1 MKEIKLKNGKTAI
14 LRSPIKEDAQAMI
27 DYLNIIGGESDFITF
42 GKNEFSMN
50 VEAEQDYIERINS
63 MDNSKNIL
71 IIIEDEIVGIASITS
86 VQKERMKHNGT
97 LGISIRKKYWGIGLG
112 SEIMTYLIDW
122 AKSNKITKKIN
133 LLVRE
138 DNIRG
143 VKLYKKFGFE
153 KEGLLKK
160 DICVNGVYYNTIA
173 MGLYID

>member
-27 DYLNIIGGESDFITF
+27 NYLNIIGGESDFITF
-42 GKNEFSMN
+42 GENEFSMS

-63 MDNSKNIL
+63 MDNSKNVL

-97 LGISIRKKYWGIGLG
+97 LGISIRKKYWDIGLG

-143 VKLYKKFGFE
+143 VKLYEKFGFE

>member
-42 GKNEFSMN
+42 GKNEFSMS

-63 MDNSKNIL
+63 MDNSKNVL

-112 SEIMTYLIDW
+112 SEIMAYLIDW

-143 VKLYKKFGFE
+143 VKLYEKFGFE

>member
-42 GKNEFSMN
+42 GKNEFSMS

-63 MDNSKNIL
+63 MDNSKNVL

-97 LGISIRKKYWGIGLG
+97 LGISIRKKYWNIGLG
-112 SEIMTYLIDW
+112 SEIMNYLIDW

-143 VKLYKKFGFE
+143 VKLYEKFGFE

-160 DICVNGVYYNTIA
+160 DICVNGIYYNTIA

>member
-1 MKEIKLKNGKTAI
+1 MKEIKLKNGKAAI

-42 GKNEFSMN
+42 GKNEFSMS
-50 VEAEQDYIERINS
+50 VEAEQDYIERVNS
-63 MDNSKNIL
+63 MNSSKNVL
-71 IIIEDEIVGIASITS
+71 IIIENEIVGIASITS

-97 LGISIRKKYWGIGLG
+97 LGISLRKKYWGIGLG
-112 SEIMTYLIDW
+112 SEIMVYLIDW

-143 VKLYKKFGFE
+143 VKLYEKFGFE

-160 DICVNGVYYNTIA
+160 DICVNGIYYNTIA

>member
-14 LRSPIKEDAQAMI
+14 LRSPNKEDAQAMI

-42 GKNEFSMN
+42 GKNEFSMS
-50 VEAEQDYIERINS
+50 VEAEQDYIERVNS
-63 MDNSKNIL
+63 MNNSKNVL
-71 IIIEDEIVGIASITS
+71 IIIENEIVGIASITS

-97 LGISIRKKYWGIGLG
+97 LGISLRKKYWGIGLG
-112 SEIMTYLIDW
+112 SEIMAYLIDW

-143 VKLYKKFGFE
+143 VKLYEKFGFE

-160 DICVNGVYYNTIA
+160 DMYVNGVYYNTIV

>member
-42 GKNEFSMN
+42 GKNEFSMS

-63 MDNSKNIL
+63 MDNSKNVL

-97 LGISIRKKYWGIGLG
+97 LGISIRKKYWSIGLG

-143 VKLYKKFGFE
+143 VKLYEKFGFE

>member
-42 GKNEFSMN
+42 GKNEFSMS
-50 VEAEQDYIERINS
+50 VEAEQDYIERVNS
-63 MDNSKNIL
+63 MNNSKNVL
-71 IIIEDEIVGIASITS
+71 IIIENEIVGIASITS

-97 LGISIRKKYWGIGLG
+97 LGISLRKKYWGIGLG
-112 SEIMTYLIDW
+112 SEIMVYLIDW

-143 VKLYKKFGFE
+143 VKLYEKFGFE

-160 DICVNGVYYNTIA
+160 DICVNGIYYNTIA

>member
-42 GKNEFSMN
+42 GKNEFSMS

-63 MDNSKNIL
+63 MDNSKNVL

-112 SEIMTYLIDW
+112 SEIMTCLIDW

-143 VKLYKKFGFE
+143 VKLYEKFGFE

>member
-42 GKNEFSMN
+42 GKNEFSMS

-63 MDNSKNIL
+63 MDNSKNVL

-122 AKSNKITKKIN
+122 SKSNKITKKIN

-143 VKLYKKFGFE
+143 VKLYEKFGFE

>member
-42 GKNEFSMN
+42 GKNEFSMS

-63 MDNSKNIL
+63 MDNSKNVL
-71 IIIEDEIVGIASITS
+71 IIIEDEIVGIASINS

-112 SEIMTYLIDW
+112 SEIMAYLIDW

-143 VKLYKKFGFE
+143 VKLYEKFGFE

-160 DICVNGVYYNTIA
+160 DICVNGIYYNTIA

>member
-1 MKEIKLKNGKTAI
+1 MKEIKFKNGKTII

-42 GKNEFSMN
+42 GKNEFSMS
-50 VEAEQDYIERINS
+50 VEAEQDYIERVNN
-63 MDNSKNIL
+63 MNNSKNVL
-71 IIIEDEIVGIASITS
+71 IIIENEIVGIASITS

-97 LGISIRKKYWGIGLG
+97 LGISLRKKYWGIGLG
-112 SEIMTYLIDW
+112 SEIMAYLIDW

-143 VKLYKKFGFE
+143 VKLYEKFGFE

-160 DICVNGVYYNTIA
+160 DICVNGIYYNTIA

>member
-1 MKEIKLKNGKTAI
+1 
-14 LRSPIKEDAQAMI
+14 
-27 DYLNIIGGESDFITF
+27 IIGGENDFITF
-42 GKNEFSMN
+42 GKNEFSMS

-63 MDNSKNIL
+63 MDNSKNVL

-112 SEIMTYLIDW
+112 SDIMAYLINW

-143 VKLYKKFGFE
+143 VKLYEKFGFE

>member
-14 LRSPIKEDAQAMI
+14 LRSPNKEDAQAMI

-42 GKNEFSMN
+42 GKNEFSMS
-50 VEAEQDYIERINS
+50 VEAEQDYIERVNS
-63 MDNSKNIL
+63 MNNSKNVL
-71 IIIEDEIVGIASITS
+71 IIIENEIVGIASITS

-97 LGISIRKKYWGIGLG
+97 LGISLRKKYWGIGLG
-112 SEIMTYLIDW
+112 SEIMAYLIDW

-143 VKLYKKFGFE
+143 VKLYEKFGFE

-160 DICVNGVYYNTIA
+160 DICVNGIYYNTIA

>member
-42 GKNEFSMN
+42 GKNEFSMS

-63 MDNSKNIL
+63 MNNSKNVL
-71 IIIEDEIVGIASITS
+71 IIIENEIVGIASITS

-112 SEIMTYLIDW
+112 SEIMNYLIDW

-143 VKLYKKFGFE
+143 VKLYEKFGFE

>member
-42 GKNEFSMN
+42 GKNEFSMS

-63 MDNSKNIL
+63 MDNSKNVL

-112 SEIMTYLIDW
+112 SEIMAYLIDW

-143 VKLYKKFGFE
+143 VKLYEKFGFE

-160 DICVNGVYYNTIA
+160 DICVNGIYYNTIA

>member
-42 GKNEFSMN
+42 GKNEFSMS

-63 MDNSKNIL
+63 MDNSKNVL

-112 SEIMTYLIDW
+112 SEIMNYLIDW

-143 VKLYKKFGFE
+143 VKLYEKFGFE

>member
-112 SEIMTYLIDW
+112 SEIMAYLIDW

-143 VKLYKKFGFE
+143 VKLYEKFGFE

>member
-42 GKNEFSMN
+42 GKNEFSMS
-50 VEAEQDYIERINS
+50 VEAEQDYIERVNN
-63 MDNSKNIL
+63 MNNSKNVL

-97 LGISIRKKYWGIGLG
+97 LGISLRKKYWGIGLG
-112 SEIMTYLIDW
+112 SEIMAYLIDW

-143 VKLYKKFGFE
+143 VKLYEKFGFE

-160 DICVNGVYYNTIA
+160 DMYVNGVYYNTIA

>member
-14 LRSPIKEDAQAMI
+14 LRSPNKEDAQAMI

-42 GKNEFSMN
+42 GKNEFSMS
-50 VEAEQDYIERINS
+50 VEAEQDYIERVNS
-63 MDNSKNIL
+63 MNNSKNVL
-71 IIIEDEIVGIASITS
+71 IIIENEIVGIASITS

-97 LGISIRKKYWGIGLG
+97 LGISLRKKYWGIGLG
-112 SEIMTYLIDW
+112 SEIMAYLIDW

-143 VKLYKKFGFE
+143 VKLYEKFGFE

-160 DICVNGVYYNTIA
+160 DMYVNGVYYNTIA
-173 MGLYID
+173 MGLSID

>member
-14 LRSPIKEDAQAMI
+14 LRSPNKEDAQAMI
-27 DYLNIIGGESDFITF
+27 DYLNIIGGESNFITF
-42 GKNEFSMN
+42 GKNEFSMS
-50 VEAEQDYIERINS
+50 VEAEQDYIERVNS
-63 MDNSKNIL
+63 MNNSKNVL
-71 IIIEDEIVGIASITS
+71 IIIENEIVGIASITS

-97 LGISIRKKYWGIGLG
+97 LGISLRKKYWGIGLG
-112 SEIMTYLIDW
+112 SEIMVYLIDW

-143 VKLYKKFGFE
+143 VKLYEKFGFE

-160 DICVNGVYYNTIA
+160 DICVNGIYYNTIA

>member
-42 GKNEFSMN
+42 GKNEFSMS

-63 MDNSKNIL
+63 MDNSKNVL

-97 LGISIRKKYWGIGLG
+97 LGISIQKKYWSIGLG
-112 SEIMTYLIDW
+112 SEIMNYLIDW

-143 VKLYKKFGFE
+143 VKLYEKFEFE

>member
-27 DYLNIIGGESDFITF
+27 DSLNIIGGESDFITF
-42 GKNEFSMN
+42 GKNEFSMS

-63 MDNSKNIL
+63 MDNSKNVL

-112 SEIMTYLIDW
+112 SEIMAYLIDW

-143 VKLYKKFGFE
+143 VKLYEKFGFE

>member
-14 LRSPIKEDAQAMI
+14 LRSSIKEDAQAMI

-42 GKNEFSMN
+42 GKNEFSMS
-50 VEAEQDYIERINS
+50 VEAEQDYIERING
-63 MDNSKNIL
+63 MNNSKNVL

-143 VKLYKKFGFE
+143 VKLYEKFGFE

>member
-14 LRSPIKEDAQAMI
+14 LRSPIKEDAHAMI
-27 DYLNIIGGESDFITF
+27 NYLNIIGGESDFITF
-42 GKNEFSMN
+42 GENEFSMS

-63 MDNSKNIL
+63 MDNSKNVL

-97 LGISIRKKYWGIGLG
+97 LGISIRKKYWDIGLG

-138 DNIRG
+138 DSIRG
-143 VKLYKKFGFE
+143 VKLYEKFGFE

>member
-42 GKNEFSMN
+42 GKNEFSMS

-63 MDNSKNIL
+63 MNNSKNVL
-71 IIIEDEIVGIASITS
+71 IIIENEIVGIASITS

-112 SEIMTYLIDW
+112 SEIMAYLIDW

-143 VKLYKKFGFE
+143 VKLYEKFGFE

>member
-14 LRSPIKEDAQAMI
+14 LRSPIKEDAPAMI

-63 MDNSKNIL
+63 MDNSKNVL
-71 IIIEDEIVGIASITS
+71 IIIEDEIVGISSITS

-112 SEIMTYLIDW
+112 SEIMAYLIDW

>member
-42 GKNEFSMN
+42 GKNEFSMS

-63 MDNSKNIL
+63 MNNSKNVL
-71 IIIEDEIVGIASITS
+71 IIIENEIVGIASITS

-97 LGISIRKKYWGIGLG
+97 LGISLRKKYWGIGLG
-112 SEIMTYLIDW
+112 SEIMAYLIDW

-143 VKLYKKFGFE
+143 VKLYEKFGFE

-160 DICVNGVYYNTIA
+160 DICVNGIYYNTIA

>member
-42 GKNEFSMN
+42 GKNEFSMS
-50 VEAEQDYIERINS
+50 VEAEQDYIKRINS
-63 MDNSKNIL
+63 MDNSKNVL

-97 LGISIRKKYWGIGLG
+97 LGISLRKKYWGIGLG
-112 SEIMTYLIDW
+112 SDIMAYLINW

-143 VKLYKKFGFE
+143 VKLYEKFGFE
-153 KEGLLKK
+153 K
-160 DICVNGVYYNTIA
+160 
-173 MGLYID
+173 

>member
-14 LRSPIKEDAQAMI
+14 LRSPNKEDAQAMI

-42 GKNEFSMN
+42 GKNEFSMS
-50 VEAEQDYIERINS
+50 VEAEQDYIERVNS
-63 MDNSKNIL
+63 MNNSKNVL
-71 IIIEDEIVGIASITS
+71 IIIENEIVGIASITS
-86 VQKERMKHNGT
+86 VQKERMRHNGT
-97 LGISIRKKYWGIGLG
+97 LGISLRKKYWGIGLG
-112 SEIMTYLIDW
+112 SEIMAYLIDW
-122 AKSNKITKKIN
+122 AKCNKITKKIN

-143 VKLYKKFGFE
+143 VKLYEKFGFE

-160 DICVNGVYYNTIA
+160 DICVNGIYYNTIA

>member
-14 LRSPIKEDAQAMI
+14 LRSPNKEDAQAMI
-27 DYLNIIGGESDFITF
+27 AYLNIIGGESDFITF
-42 GKNEFSMN
+42 GKNEFSMS
-50 VEAEQDYIERINS
+50 VEAEQDYIERVNS
-63 MDNSKNIL
+63 MNNSKNVL
-71 IIIEDEIVGIASITS
+71 IIIENEIVGIASITS

-97 LGISIRKKYWGIGLG
+97 LGISLRKKYWGIGLG
-112 SEIMTYLIDW
+112 SEIMAYLIDW

-143 VKLYKKFGFE
+143 VKLYEKFGFE

-160 DICVNGVYYNTIA
+160 DMYVNGVYYNTIA

>member
-63 MDNSKNIL
+63 MDNSKNVL

-86 VQKERMKHNGT
+86 VQKARMKHNGT

-143 VKLYKKFGFE
+143 VKLYEKFGFE

>member
-14 LRSPIKEDAQAMI
+14 LRSPIKDDAQAMI

-42 GKNEFSMN
+42 GKNEFSMS

-63 MDNSKNIL
+63 MDNSKNVL

-112 SEIMTYLIDW
+112 SEIMAYLIDW

-143 VKLYKKFGFE
+143 VKLYEKFGFE

>member
-63 MDNSKNIL
+63 MDNSKNVL

-112 SEIMTYLIDW
+112 SEIMAYLIDW

-143 VKLYKKFGFE
+143 VKLYEKFGFE

>member
-42 GKNEFSMN
+42 GKNEFSMS

-63 MDNSKNIL
+63 MDNSKNVL

-112 SEIMTYLIDW
+112 SEIMNYLIDW

-143 VKLYKKFGFE
+143 VKLYEKFRFE